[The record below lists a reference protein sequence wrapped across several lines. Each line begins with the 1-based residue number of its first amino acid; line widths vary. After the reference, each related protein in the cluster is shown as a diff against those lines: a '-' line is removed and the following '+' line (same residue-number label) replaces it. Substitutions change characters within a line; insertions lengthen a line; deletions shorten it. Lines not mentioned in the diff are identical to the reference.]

1 MLRTEQPV
9 ARLRHRPV
17 FPPQYSGFASYIAH
31 DSMATPAN
39 APLPVLLLGGVNL
52 VRTLGL
58 GGIPAVVAMP
68 DPDEPAFA
76 SRYCVEAH
84 LIPPFEPA
92 DAAADAIVA
101 LGRRLAG
108 QYGRRVP
115 LMYGSDDALQLIY
128 AQRERLQRYFL
139 FLVNDPEVAAALLE
153 KDRFEALAR
162 SRGLPVPRTLD
173 WSELAVHTAAV
184 LVKPKLK
191 TDWYQSA
198 LRRRVFNGD
207 AKARIFE
214 TADEALADADV
225 AAYRDQLLFQ
235 EYVSGDDGCLW
246 SFHGVADENG
256 ALLDAFVG
264 RKLRTYPPLTGESAF
279 IELDDDEELA
289 ALGAEIAARL
299 PLKGVFK
306 MDFKK
311 DARTGRW
318 YLLEINARFNLWHY
332 LGARNGVN
340 LMRAA
345 YDYLVEGA
353 RPVAPQSYGTTYR
366 WLALDLDYRAFRA
379 MRAKGEL
386 GLGAWLASIA
396 FSHNVYNVFSWSD
409 PGPWLR
415 LWNRRVARRWDRGSR
430 RLLSLLRQWRST
442 AS

>member
-1 MLRTEQPV
+1 M
-9 ARLRHRPV
+9 A
-17 FPPQYSGFASYIAH
+17 PPPH
-31 DSMATPAN
+31 P
-39 APLPVLLLGGVNL
+39 PLPAVLLGGVNL

-76 SRYCVEAH
+76 SRHCVEAH
-84 LIPPFEPA
+84 LMPPFEPS
-92 DAAADAIVA
+92 DAAGEAVVA
-101 LGRRLAG
+101 LGRRLSG

-115 LMYGSDDALQLIY
+115 LMYGSDDALKLIY

-139 FLVNDPEVAAALLE
+139 FLVNDPEVAEALLE
-153 KDRFEALAR
+153 KDRFEKLAR
-162 SRGLPVPRTLD
+162 ERGLPVPRALE
-173 WSELAVHTAAV
+173 WAELAVHHGAV
-184 LVKPKLK
+184 LVKPKVK
-191 TDWYQSA
+191 TDWHQSL
-198 LRRRVFNGD
+198 LRRRVFATD

-214 TADEALADADV
+214 TAAELLADEDI

-246 SFHGVADENG
+246 SFHGVADEHG
-256 ALLDAFVG
+256 TLLDAFVG

-289 ALGAEIAARL
+289 ALGAEIAARV

-306 MDFKK
+306 MDFKR

-318 YLLEINARFNLWHY
+318 HLLEINARCNLWHY

-340 LMRAA
+340 LMRAT

-353 RPVAPQSYGTTYR
+353 RPLAPQSYETTYR

-379 MRAKGEL
+379 MRARGEMGLL
-386 GLGAWLASIA
+386 GWLASIV
-396 FSHNVYNVFSWSD
+396 FSRNVYNVFSWSD

-415 LWNRRVARRWDRGSR
+415 LWHRRLSRRWDRGSR
-430 RLLSLLRQWRST
+430 RVLSLLRQWRST